1 MIIKQY
7 RDLKP
12 IFLRNDDGS
21 WVNTKEFV
29 VSRTG
34 WSNLPEA
41 YDLIADSTIE
51 PEGRSIRG
59 MSVRK
64 GIITVRNSNN
74 IIAIICENSRNELV
88 AFIGQEYVTSSPT
101 HLPYIKHGIYKAGV
115 KRGKFELKSQAELA
129 LMFTGTISLSL
140 EDVLPEGQLANSK
153 AFILEERVRL
163 NPPTIPAPSIATV
176 VPQNAPTFEEL
187 FSIIEEEPKVITA
200 RTRSEEAADRINEI
214 VRTFG
219 PTAVI
224 SSTRIINTTS
234 TSTSTENPEDAEF
247 LERLDQELRSI
258 YGM

>member
-12 IFLRNDDGS
+12 IFLRNSDGS
-21 WVNTKEFV
+21 WVNTKEFTV
-29 VSRTG
+29 LRSSWG
-34 WSNLPEA
+34 NLPDA

-51 PEGRSIRG
+51 PEGRSVRG
-59 MSVRK
+59 MYVRK
-64 GIITVRNSNN
+64 GIITIRNSNN
-74 IIAIICENSRNELV
+74 IIAIICENHRNELV

-163 NPPTIPAPSIATV
+163 NPPTIPTPPVVTV

-187 FSIIEEEPKVITA
+187 FSIVEEEPKVMTA
-200 RTRSEEAADRINEI
+200 RTRSEEAAVRINEI
-214 VRTFG
+214 AERLRT
-219 PTAVI
+219 P
-224 SSTRIINTTS
+224 IIASTTS
-234 TSTSTENPEDAEF
+234 VSTENPEDAEF